1 MKNKLEVL
9 APAGNLENLKI
20 AVNNGADA
28 VYLGMQNF
36 NARNKAGNFDESNI
50 KGVVSYC
57 HLHGVKVYLT
67 VNTLVKDSEI
77 DELLSMAKVAVDA
90 KVDAYLVQDLGVAY
104 ILKKYFK
111 NIVLHSSTQLGVHN
125 LEGAKVLEDLGFKR
139 VVLSREATLDD
150 IKDISKNTNLEI
162 EYFVQGALCVAF
174 SGQCYMSSLMHNES
188 GNRGRC
194 LQLCRLKYRSKIN
207 GEPLKAGYLLSP
219 RDLCLIDKLQELWSA
234 GVASLKIE
242 GRMRRSGY
250 VATVTSEYRKAVDY
264 IQNNKPFDTQNSI
277 QNFKKVFYRGEY
289 NDGLYLTEK
298 DPNIINPLY
307 QNHRGV
313 QIGKVLSVKP
323 FKNLNEIVIKSSHEL
338 VQNDGIKCVG
348 SQEIGLGVG
357 NVKKLGKDIYGII
370 STAKPNIND
379 DVYLTVDKVFEDKL
393 ISTQNKLKISATFSA
408 KIGKK
413 ASLVF
418 EYNGTTAQVFSEGA
432 VDKAKTA
439 PLTLDSAKE
448 QISKLN
454 DTEFTLDSFTC
465 DIDDVFMPKSALND
479 MRRNACEKLKEN
491 ILLAYKKSEQEVEYL
506 GDEDFKKDKGT
517 SAINNKLS
525 LIIVNENTKVDS
537 PLTDVVYAP
546 IDYND
551 TISCKKLR
559 ESVKTKLYLNLPNV
573 ANKKDIAVIRK
584 LYNAVSFD
592 GIVINNIYGIALAKE
607 LNIPSNNII
616 AGTGMNVINTF
627 AKKFLNEY
635 GITKIISSIEFNL
648 VENSENMYGGV
659 PTLMTLCHCP
669 YKVNFGGDC
678 KTCHYQDGLTY
689 TQDSGKVFE
698 IRRYRLNNCY
708 FELLPQDFRLNGK
721 DIIDMRK

>member
-50 KGVVSYC
+50 KDVVSYC
-57 HLHGVKVYLT
+57 HLMGVKVYLT

-77 DELLSMAKVAVDA
+77 DEFLKMVKAAVDA

-104 ILKKYFK
+104 ILKKYFDG
-111 NIVLHSSTQLGVHN
+111 IVLHSSTQLGVHN
-125 LEGAKVLEDLGFKR
+125 LQGAKVLEELGFRR

-219 RDLCLIDKLQELWSA
+219 RDLCLIDKLQELVSA

-250 VATVTSEYRKAVDY
+250 VAAVTSEYRKAVDY
-264 IQNNKPFDTQNSI
+264 IQNNKAFDTKNSI

-348 SQEIGLGVG
+348 KQEIGLGVG

-370 STAKPNIND
+370 STAKPSIND
-379 DVYLTVDKVFEDKL
+379 DVYLTVDKAFEDKL
-393 ISTQNKLKISATFSA
+393 ISAQSKLKINATFRA
-408 KIGKK
+408 KIGDR

-418 EYNGTTAQVFSEGA
+418 EHNDITTQVFSESI
-432 VDKAKTA
+432 VDKAKTS
-439 PLTLDSAKE
+439 PLTPDSAKE

-454 DTEFTLDSFTC
+454 DTEFTLDCFTADLD
-465 DIDDVFMPKSALND
+465 DIFMPKSVLNE
-479 MRRNACEKLKEN
+479 MRRNACERLKEN
-491 ILLAYKKSEQEVEYL
+491 ILAAYNMGLQEVKYL
-506 GDEDFKKDKGT
+506 GDEAFIADKQT
-517 SAINNKLS
+517 KAKTEKLS
-525 LIIVNENTKVDS
+525 IAIINEKVVTIPKIDIIYS
-537 PLTDVVYAP
+537 PL
-546 IDYND
+546 DYND
-551 TISCKKLR
+551 IKSATCIRDKAKA
-559 ESVKTKLYLNLPNV
+559 KLYLALPNV
-573 ANKKDIAVIRK
+573 ANKKDMEVIRK
-584 LYNAVSFD
+584 LYTSVNFD
-592 GIVINNIYGIALAKE
+592 GVVINNIYGIALAKE
-607 LNIPSNNII
+607 LNIAPSNII
-616 AGTGMNVINTF
+616 AGTGMNITNAF
-627 AKKFLNEY
+627 AKKFLNNF
-635 GITKIISSIEFNL
+635 GITKIMSSIEFNL

-678 KTCHYQDGLTY
+678 RECHYQDGLTY
-689 TQDSGKVFE
+689 TQESGKVFR

-721 DIIDMRK
+721 DIIDMRE